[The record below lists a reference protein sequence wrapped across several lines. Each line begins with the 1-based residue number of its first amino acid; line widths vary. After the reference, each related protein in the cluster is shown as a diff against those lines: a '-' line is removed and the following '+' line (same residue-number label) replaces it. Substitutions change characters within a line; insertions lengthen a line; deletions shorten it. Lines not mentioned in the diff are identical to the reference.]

1 MIKQTKQVAPIPMV
15 VVGGYLGAGKTTML
29 NRLLTQSGDL
39 RVAVLVND
47 FGEINID
54 AALIRTRSDDV
65 IQLENGCVCC
75 SIGDKLVQALAEIS
89 ERADRPDLLVIEAS
103 GVSDPQ
109 RIAQVGMLDRA
120 FRLNSIVV
128 LADVFGLQ
136 QHLADPLIGE
146 MVRQQ
151 MTSATALVLSKC
163 DLASESDIAAAAELL
178 TGIAPRAVQFRADH
192 GMVPMSVFL
201 DMEGMPDRSI
211 PSLLSPQPGGRWS
224 RRSADALL
232 HDSITSFSIRMP
244 GEQFDKLRL
253 KQALRNLPTGT
264 LRAKGIVCVQGKA
277 RPQEL
282 HVVGG
287 RLRITDAEQGSL
299 SESVLVFI
307 GIFAAGDEQRV
318 RDELCAAIVEAVAEM
333 VV

>member
-1 MIKQTKQVAPIPMV
+1 MIMQAKQHAPIPMV

-103 GVSDPQ
+103 GVSDPL

-128 LADVFGLQ
+128 LADVLGLQ
-136 QHLADPLIGE
+136 RHLADPLIGD

-151 MTSATALVLSKC
+151 MAGATALVLSKC
-163 DLASESDIAAAAELL
+163 DLARESDIAAAGELL
-178 TGIAPRAVQFRADH
+178 SRIAPRAVKFRADH
-192 GMVPMSVFL
+192 GMLPMSLFL
-201 DMEGMPDRSI
+201 DVESRPERSI
-211 PSLLSPQPGGRWS
+211 PSLLSPQPGRRWS
-224 RRSADALL
+224 KRAPDALL
-232 HDSITSFSIRMP
+232 HRAITSFSIRMQ

-253 KQALRNLPTGT
+253 KQALRSLPAGT
-264 LRAKGIVCVQGKA
+264 LRAKGVVCMQGKM

-287 RLRITDAEQGSL
+287 RMRITDVERDSL
-299 SESVLVFI
+299 TESVLVFI
-307 GIFAAGDEQRV
+307 GIFAAGDEERV
-318 RDELCAAIVEAVAEM
+318 RDELCAAIATEAVA
-333 VV
+333 

>member
-1 MIKQTKQVAPIPMV
+1 MIMQTKQHAPIPMV

-39 RVAVLVND
+39 RVVVLVND

-103 GVSDPQ
+103 GVSDPL

-120 FRLNSIVV
+120 FRLNAIVV
-128 LADVFGLQ
+128 LADVLGLQ
-136 QHLADPLIGE
+136 QHLADPLVGD

-151 MTSATALVLSKC
+151 MVGATALVLSKC
-163 DLASESDIAAAAELL
+163 DLARERDIAAAGELL
-178 TGIAPRAVQFRADH
+178 SGIAPRAAQFRVDH
-192 GMVPMSVFL
+192 GMLPMSLFFDV
-201 DMEGMPDRSI
+201 ESRHERAI
-211 PSLLSPQPGGRWS
+211 PSLLSPQRGWRWS
-224 RRSADALL
+224 NRASEALL
-232 HDSITSFSIRMP
+232 HRAITSFSIRMQ
-244 GEQFDKLRL
+244 GEKFDKLRL
-253 KQALRNLPTGT
+253 KQALRNLPSGT
-264 LRAKGIVCVQGKA
+264 LRAKGIVCIQGKT

-287 RLRITDAEQGSL
+287 RIRITDAELDSL
-299 SESVLVFI
+299 TESVLVFI
-307 GIFAAGDEQRV
+307 GIFAAGDEEWIRN
-318 RDELCAAIVEAVAEM
+318 ELWTAATA
-333 VV
+333 